1 MGSGVSTRANST
13 RGVGGTPAKRVTL
26 RPATPEDC
34 RQVWLWRNDEGT
46 RAASFD
52 TSPISFET
60 HERWFHESL
69 RHRDRHVYIALVDGQ
84 EAGVVRLDVAGARGI
99 VNIHLAP
106 EWRGRGVG
114 PRTLAA
120 LEDVAFGSLHL
131 TRMEAGGLVTTRR
144 MGDPC
149 RTGSPRRSPFRIF
162 HSHASPSSETVIERS
177 PV

>member
-1 MGSGVSTRANST
+1 MGSGVSTRANSI

-69 RHRDRHVYIALVDGQ
+69 RHRDRHVYIVLVDGQ

-131 TRMEAGGLVTTRR
+131 TRMEAQVKPGNAASLAAFQKVGFTLVGGESVLNLVKVRR
-144 MGDPC
+144 E
-149 RTGSPRRSPFRIF
+149 
-162 HSHASPSSETVIERS
+162 A
-177 PV
+177 

>member
-1 MGSGVSTRANST
+1 MGSGVSTRANPT
-13 RGVGGTPAKRVTL
+13 DGVGGTNATRVTL

-69 RHRDRHVYIALVDGQ
+69 RHRDRHVYIVLVDGQ

-131 TRMEAGGLVTTRR
+131 TRMEAQVKPGNAASLAAFQKVGFTLVGGESVLNLVKVRR
-144 MGDPC
+144 E
-149 RTGSPRRSPFRIF
+149 
-162 HSHASPSSETVIERS
+162 A
-177 PV
+177 

>member
-13 RGVGGTPAKRVTL
+13 RGVGGTHATRVTL

-69 RHRDRHVYIALVDGQ
+69 RHRDRHVYIVLVDGQ

-131 TRMEAGGLVTTRR
+131 TRMEAEVKAGNPASLAAFQKVGFTLVGGESVLNLVKVRR
-144 MGDPC
+144 E
-149 RTGSPRRSPFRIF
+149 
-162 HSHASPSSETVIERS
+162 A
-177 PV
+177 

>member
-1 MGSGVSTRANST
+1 VGSGVSTRANPT
-13 RGVGGTPAKRVTL
+13 DGVGGTNATRVTL

-60 HERWFHESL
+60 HERWFHASL
-69 RHRDRHVYIALVDGQ
+69 QHRDRHVYIVLADGQ

-106 EWRGRGVG
+106 GWRGRGVG

-120 LEDVAFGSLHL
+120 LEDIAFGSLHL
-131 TRMEAGGLVTTRR
+131 TRMEAQVKPGNAASLAAFQKVGFTLVGGGSVLNLVKVRR
-144 MGDPC
+144 E
-149 RTGSPRRSPFRIF
+149 
-162 HSHASPSSETVIERS
+162 A
-177 PV
+177 

>member
-69 RHRDRHVYIALVDGQ
+69 RHRDRHVYIVLVDGQ

-120 LEDVAFGSLHL
+120 LEDIAFGSLHL
-131 TRMEAGGLVTTRR
+131 TRMEAQVKPGNAASLAAFQKVGFTLVGGGSVLNLVKVRR
-144 MGDPC
+144 E
-149 RTGSPRRSPFRIF
+149 
-162 HSHASPSSETVIERS
+162 A
-177 PV
+177 

>member
-13 RGVGGTPAKRVTL
+13 RGVGGTHAKRVTL

-69 RHRDRHVYIALVDGQ
+69 RHRDRHVYIVLVDGQ

-120 LEDVAFGSLHL
+120 LEDVAFGPLHL
-131 TRMEAGGLVTTRR
+131 TRMEAEVKAGNAASLAAFQKVGFTLVGGESVLNLVKVRR
-144 MGDPC
+144 E
-149 RTGSPRRSPFRIF
+149 
-162 HSHASPSSETVIERS
+162 A
-177 PV
+177 

>member
-1 MGSGVSTRANST
+1 MGSGVSTRANSI

-69 RHRDRHVYIALVDGQ
+69 RHRDRHVYI
-84 EAGVVRLDVAGARGI
+84 
-99 VNIHLAP
+99 HLAP
-106 EWRGRGVG
+106 GWRGRGVG

-120 LEDVAFGSLHL
+120 LEDIAFGSLHL
-131 TRMEAGGLVTTRR
+131 TRMEAQVKPGNAASLAAFQKVGFTLVGGESVLNLVKVRR
-144 MGDPC
+144 E
-149 RTGSPRRSPFRIF
+149 
-162 HSHASPSSETVIERS
+162 A
-177 PV
+177 

>member
-69 RHRDRHVYIALVDGQ
+69 RHRDRHVYIVLVDAQ
-84 EAGVVRLDVAGARGI
+84 EAGVVRLDVADARGI
-99 VNIHLAP
+99 VNIHLAL

-131 TRMEAGGLVTTRR
+131 TRMEAEVKAGNAASLAAFQKVGFTLVGGESVLNLVKVRR
-144 MGDPC
+144 E
-149 RTGSPRRSPFRIF
+149 
-162 HSHASPSSETVIERS
+162 A
-177 PV
+177 